1 MSAERIKLSD
11 ESEREIEDNIL
22 ENVEIDPRIFENAS
36 LEQFEEADYVDIVKN
51 NQERSEEIA
60 DQIRAEIRK
69 TLANKSKR

>member
-1 MSAERIKLSD
+1 MKARGKSRI
-11 ESEREIEDNIL
+11 
-22 ENVEIDPRIFENAS
+22 IFENAS